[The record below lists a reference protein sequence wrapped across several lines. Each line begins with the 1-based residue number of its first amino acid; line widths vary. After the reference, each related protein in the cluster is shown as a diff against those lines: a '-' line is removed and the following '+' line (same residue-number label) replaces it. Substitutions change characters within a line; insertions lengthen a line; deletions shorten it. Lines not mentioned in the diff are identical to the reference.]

1 MTLTQDLFAPIAQHL
16 KEHVH
21 RLESLL
27 EHAGAGNEGWLKTE
41 IAYALKTAG
50 TPVRSM
56 HGKGPDLCLC
66 DDGSLVE
73 LKSGINW
80 DATYVLTGLKY
91 RTPCLFLVGGPRRGS
106 ARFLERLQRES
117 RVLACERFSF
127 DTGDWI
133 LGLIAPSG

>member
-1 MTLTQDLFAPIAQHL
+1 
-16 KEHVH
+16 
-21 RLESLL
+21 
-27 EHAGAGNEGWLKTE
+27 LKTE

-56 HGKGPDLCLC
+56 RGKGPDLCLG
-66 DDGSLVE
+66 DGSFVE

-80 DATYVLTGLKY
+80 DASYVLAGLKY
-91 RTPCLFLVGGPRRGS
+91 QTPCLFLVGGPRRGA
-106 ARFLERLQRES
+106 ARFLERLQRQS

-127 DTGDWI
+127 DTGEWI